1 MKKELAITRILLN
14 NIIRRVENKK
24 NNHGYQNCSP
34 TIRNESVPR
43 LTYRSKNILY
53 GTKPSRTLFIRGDTF
68 SRNEE
73 LRIVHNNLVINRE
86 RCQDV

>member
-14 NIIRRVENKK
+14 NIIRRKIRRIITVIRLRWT
-24 NNHGYQNCSP
+24 